1 MKKRRLLIQ
10 IGLLISLIFVIML
23 YLSENYILSRSQKL
37 FLEAKNEM
45 INKNLDSVEKSIR
58 EYSEKEFIDYI
69 VEHADELDFDPYSA
83 EYSDRLVEIL
93 SSNND
98 YKDAISKLKTLQGTD
113 KTLFAC
119 VCRRLMVEGMGFS
132 LNDSQCSNLACY
144 VPLDDNHLFCLGSVY
159 NNPFTEVT
167 DEEYEDYYDNGFG
180 IVSEFDW
187 KNVPGLSAAVEKKR
201 GETVFNKFDTEGSDA
216 VYSGFRP
223 MFDKAGNFT
232 CLLYVEYDWSNVYSE
247 LISNLRQKVTRDF
260 LIAILIA
267 VAIILVF
274 VQFIALRPLRKVKK
288 TLDVYMKNKDTD
300 EVENELVG
308 FKCKNEVGA
317 LADGVVEL
325 AREIEQYTAD
335 NIVLA
340 TETAKVQTELD
351 LAGTIQNGALP
362 KDFPESEYFE
372 VFAQMT
378 PAKDVGGDFY
388 DIFEIDEDHICFVIA
403 DVSGKGMPA
412 ALFMMAVMT
421 TLRNNANYY
430 EMPSEIIE
438 KVNNDLCD
446 SRIRDMFV
454 TIWLGILD
462 LKKGVL
468 FTCNAGHECPAI
480 NVNGK
485 YELLRDKHSLVAGGM
500 KGVKYFDCAIQLK
513 EGDSVFVYT
522 DGVPEATNGDVQMF
536 KDERM
541 LEALNTEPDAEP
553 EKLLQNVKAAVD
565 EFVGDAE
572 QFDDLTMMCI
582 KFNKIKA

>member
-69 VEHADELDFDPYSA
+69 VEHADELDFDPYSE
-83 EYSDRLVEIL
+83 EYSDRLVELL
-93 SSNND
+93 SSNSD

-187 KNVPGLSAAVEKKR
+187 KNVPGLSAAVERKR
-201 GETVFNKFDTEGSDA
+201 GATVFNKFDTEGSDA

-260 LIAILIA
+260 LIAIIVA
-267 VAIILVF
+267 VTMILVF
-274 VQFIALRPLRKVKK
+274 VYLVALRPLRKVKK

-317 LADGVVEL
+317 LADGVVEF
-325 AREIEQYTAD
+325 AREIEQFTAD
-335 NIVLA
+335 NIMLA
-340 TETAKVQTELD
+340 AEESKVQTELD
-351 LAGTIQNGALP
+351 LASSIQREALIE
-362 KDFPESEYFE
+362 DFPKHERFE
-372 VFAQMT
+372 VYATMT
-378 PAKDVGGDFY
+378 PAKAVGGDFY
-388 DIFEIDEDHICFVIA
+388 DVFELSDHRICFVIA
-403 DVSGKGMPA
+403 DVSGKGLPA
-412 ALFMMAVMT
+412 ALMMMAAMT
-421 TLRNNANYY
+421 SIRNLATTMNA
-430 EMPSEIIE
+430 PSEVLVKLNE
-438 KVNNDLCD
+438 KLC
-446 SRIRDMFV
+446 SRRVMDMFV
-454 TIWLGILD
+454 TVWIGILD
-462 LKKGVL
+462 LKTGIL
-468 FTCNAGHECPAI
+468 TTSNAGHEYPAI
-480 NVNGK
+480 NSNGK
-485 YELLRDKHSLVAGGM
+485 YELFKDKHSLVVGGM
-500 KGVKYFDCAIQLK
+500 SGVKYFDHEIQLK
-513 EGDSVFVYT
+513 KGDRVFVYT
-522 DGVPEATNGDVQMF
+522 DGVPEATNADVKMF
-536 KDERM
+536 GDERM
-541 LEALNTEPDAEP
+541 IEALNIEPLAEP
-553 EKLLQNVKAAVD
+553 EKILKNVKTAVD
-565 EFVGDAE
+565 DFVGEAE

-582 KFNKIKA
+582 KYNG